1 MGESVN
7 GESKQLIQEVG
18 GATTGNSTGSK
29 SSENT
34 GATTGAGGRGDR
46 GDRGD
51 RGATATGKEKEPTKL
66 SVLTEEE
73 KRAERNRKRRE
84 RYAKQKAEQ
93 GDTPKPK
100 KVKKKKA
107 DENALGTEQLN
118 ALIKSV
124 SVMIASR
131 PKCEHWLMSDKEIE
145 SITTPLSNILKDS
158 EAFKNIG
165 EHSNQIAL
173 VFACITVILPRA
185 IKSISMMQEE
195 KKNERRVKQQSKS
208 DENKVTKLNRENS
221 GRPASNG
228 EDSRDNEPWYG
239 SALY

>member
-1 MGESVN
+1 MGEEIKR
-7 GESKQLIQEVG
+7 ESGQLIREVG
-18 GATTGNSTGSK
+18 EPTTGGSSKGKGSEDTRTTTGG
-29 SSENT
+29 T
-34 GATTGAGGRGDR
+34 GGRGTGAGGTTT
-46 GDRGD
+46 
-51 RGATATGKEKEPTKL
+51 GATKEKEPTRL
-66 SVLTEEE
+66 SVLTEEQ
-73 KRAERNRKRRE
+73 KREERNRKRRE

-93 GDTPKPK
+93 GDSPKPK

-185 IKSISMMQEE
+185 IKSISIMQEE

-208 DENKVTKLNRENS
+208 NERKVTSINREDS

-228 EDSRDNEPWYG
+228 ENSGNNEPWYG
-239 SALY
+239 QALY

>member
-1 MGESVN
+1 MGEEVKRKS
-7 GESKQLIQEVG
+7 GELIQEVG
-18 GATTGNSTGSK
+18 EPATGGNTKGKSSKDTTATTRGIGGS
-29 SSENT
+29 
-34 GATTGAGGRGDR
+34 GGSG
-46 GDRGD
+46 G
-51 RGATATGKEKEPTKL
+51 TATGTAKEKEPTRL
-66 SVLTEEE
+66 PILTEEE

-93 GDTPKPK
+93 GETPKPK
-100 KVKKKKA
+100 KVRKKKT
-107 DENALGTEQLN
+107 DDNALGTEQLN
-118 ALIKSV
+118 ALIKSI

-131 PKCEHWLMSDKEIE
+131 PKCEHWLMSDAEIE

-185 IKSISMMQEE
+185 IKSISIMQEE

-208 DENKVTKLNRENS
+208 NKDKVTNIDRADS

-228 EDSRDNEPWYG
+228 KDNSDNEPWYG
-239 SALY
+239 QALY

>member
-1 MGESVN
+1 MGEKVN
-7 GESKQLIQEVG
+7 GESGQLIREVG
-18 GATTGNSTGSK
+18 EPATGGSTKSKGSEDTRATT
-29 SSENT
+29 
-34 GATTGAGGRGDR
+34 GGRGDR
-46 GDRGD
+46 GTGGSG
-51 RGATATGKEKEPTKL
+51 GATTTKEKEPTRL
-66 SVLTEEE
+66 PILTEEE

-93 GDTPKPK
+93 GDSPKPK

-173 VFACITVILPRA
+173 VFACITVILPRT
-185 IKSISMMQEE
+185 IKSISIMQEE

-208 DENKVTKLNRENS
+208 NENKVTKLNRENS

-228 EDSRDNEPWYG
+228 EDNGNNEPWYG